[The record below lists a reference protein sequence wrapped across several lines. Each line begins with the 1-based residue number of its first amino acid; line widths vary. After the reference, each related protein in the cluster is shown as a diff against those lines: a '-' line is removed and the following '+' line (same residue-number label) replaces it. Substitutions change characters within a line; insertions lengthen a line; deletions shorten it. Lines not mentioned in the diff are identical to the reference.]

1 MIVVSFSG
9 GDAMFVRVKP
19 AGAYRYLQIAE
30 NYREGKKVK
39 QKVLCT
45 LGRVDELREAGKVDA
60 LAQSLLRFGSR
71 LKVIDLHRQGA
82 VRVDSD
88 LSIGP
93 ALVFQRLWREL
104 GIAEVISQ
112 VLAAR
117 HFEFDVERAIFLTV
131 LHRLMDPGSDRAAEK
146 WKQDFRIEG
155 AEDVELHQLYRA
167 MGWLGQPTG
176 PLTTQGIP
184 ELGVRTTKDR
194 IEELLFARR
203 RDLFSTLSVLFFDTT
218 SIYFEGQGGESLGQ
232 WGHSKDNRP
241 DLKQMVVGAALD
253 EQGRPVACE
262 MFAGNATDVKLFFP
276 AIKALQ
282 SRFEAGSFCVVA
294 DRGMIR
300 KATIQALETPGSGID
315 YILGCRLRRNK
326 EVRDE
331 VLAAEEDLVEQ
342 VYFDRQASWEPL
354 VLQVKEVRIED
365 RRYIVCFNPEQAK
378 KDAADRLAIVE
389 SLREKLKQGDKALVG
404 NKGYRKYLKQ
414 EGEQAVF
421 RIDEDKLQEEAR
433 YDGTWVLRTNTRLSA
448 EEVAFQY
455 KQLWMVEQAFRAVKS
470 VLETRPIY
478 HKCDDTIRGH
488 VFCSFLALMLM
499 KELLSRLEAAG
510 KSLEWQDLKRD
521 LTALRE
527 VEIAMDNDRYF
538 LRTELR
544 GACFDALKAA
554 GVAAPPTLRR

>member
-1 MIVVSFSG
+1 
-9 GDAMFVRVKP
+9 
-19 AGAYRYLQIAE
+19 LQIAE
-30 NYREGKKVK
+30 NYREGPKVK

-45 LGRVDELREAGKVDA
+45 LGRLDELSASGKVDA

-71 LKVIDLHRQGA
+71 LKVLDLHRQGA
-82 VRVDSD
+82 VRAESD
-88 LSIGP
+88 VSIGP
-93 ALVFQRLWREL
+93 ALVFGRLWREL
-104 GIAEVISQ
+104 GIAEVINQ
-112 VLAAR
+112 VLADR
-117 HFEFDVERAIFLTV
+117 RFEFDVERAVFLTV

-146 WKQDFRIEG
+146 WKHDFRIPG
-155 AEDVELHQLYRA
+155 AQAIELHQLYRA

-176 PLTTQGIP
+176 SVSNHDIP
-184 ELGVRTTKDR
+184 ELGVRSTKDR

-203 RDLFSTLSVLFFDTT
+203 GNLFSALSVLFFDTT
-218 SIYFEGQGGESLGQ
+218 SLYFEGEGGESLGQ
-232 WGHSKDNRP
+232 LGHSKDGRP

-262 MFAGNATDVKLFFP
+262 MFPGNATDVKLFFP

-282 SRFEAGSFCVVA
+282 SRFAAGSFCVVA
-294 DRGMIR
+294 DRGMISQ
-300 KATIQALETPGSGID
+300 ATLQGLEAPGSGID
-315 YILGCRLRRNK
+315 YILGCRMRRNK

-331 VLAAEEDLVEQ
+331 VLGAEAEAIQQLHFE
-342 VYFDRQASWEPL
+342 RQASSEPL
-354 VLQVKEVRIED
+354 VLEVKEVHIAE

-378 KDAADRLAIVE
+378 KDAADRQAIVD

-404 NKGYRKYLKQ
+404 NKGYRKYLKR
-414 EGEQAVF
+414 EGEQAAF
-421 RIDEDKLQEEAR
+421 SIDEEKLQEEAR
-433 YDGTWVLRTNTRLSA
+433 YDGLWVLRTNTPLSA
-448 EEVAFQY
+448 QEVAFQY

-510 KSLEWQDLKRD
+510 KNLEWEDIKQD

-527 VEIAMDNDRYF
+527 VEIVMDKDRYF

-544 GACFDALKAA
+544 GCCFEALKAA
-554 GVAAPPTLRR
+554 GVAVPPTLRR

>member
-1 MIVVSFSG
+1 
-9 GDAMFVRVKP
+9 MFVRVKP
-19 AGAYRYLQIAE
+19 SGLYRYLQIAE

-45 LGRVDELREAGKVDA
+45 LGRLDQLAESGKVDA
-60 LAQSLLRFGSR
+60 LAQSLLRFGSH
-71 LKVIDLHRQGA
+71 LKVLDLHRAGA
-82 VRVDSD
+82 LQVDSD

-93 ALVFQRLWREL
+93 ALVFGRLWAEL
-104 GIAEVISQ
+104 GIAEVLDQ
-112 VLAAR
+112 VLAQR
-117 HFEFDVERAIFLTV
+117 HFEFAVERAVFLTV

-146 WKQDFRIEG
+146 WKQDFRIPG
-155 AEDVELHQLYRA
+155 AESLELHQLYRA

-176 PLTTQGIP
+176 PMTNHGSP
-184 ELGVRTTKDR
+184 ELGGRTTKDR

-218 SIYFEGQGGESLGQ
+218 SLYFEGQGGESLGQ
-232 WGHSKDNRP
+232 WGHSKDSRP
-241 DLKQMVVGAALD
+241 DLRQMVVGAALD

-262 MFAGNATDVKLFFP
+262 LLPGNATDVKLFFP

-282 SRFEAGSFCVVA
+282 SRFAAGSFCVVA
-294 DRGMIR
+294 DRGMISQ
-300 KATIQALETPGSGID
+300 ATLQALEAPGSGID
-315 YILGCRLRRNK
+315 YILGCRMRRNK

-331 VLAAEEDLVEQ
+331 VLAADEDLVQE
-342 VYFDRQASWEPL
+342 VYFDRQASREPL
-354 VLQVKEVRIED
+354 VLELREVRIED
-365 RRYIVCFNPEQAK
+365 RRYVVCFNPEQAK
-378 KDAADRLAIVE
+378 KDAADRQAIVE

-404 NKGYRKYLKQ
+404 NKGYRKYLKR

-421 RIDEDKLQEEAR
+421 RIDEDKLQQEAR
-433 YDGTWVLRTNTRLSA
+433 YDGLWVLRTNTSLSIDQ
-448 EEVAFQY
+448 VAFQY

-510 KSLEWQDLKRD
+510 KILEWEDIKRD

-527 VEIAMDNDRYF
+527 VELVMDKDRYF

-544 GACFDALKAA
+544 GCCFEVLQAA
-554 GVAAPPTLRR
+554 GVAVPPALRR